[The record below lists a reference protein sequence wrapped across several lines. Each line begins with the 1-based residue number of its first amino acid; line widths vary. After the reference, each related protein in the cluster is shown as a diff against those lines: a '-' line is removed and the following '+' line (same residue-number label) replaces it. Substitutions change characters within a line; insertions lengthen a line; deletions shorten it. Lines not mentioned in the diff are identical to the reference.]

1 MLSNQEIAQK
11 LSDLPRWVEVRD
23 LLLSD
28 SCEILALEEAPE
40 LSLVLRDLDTPS
52 VFVIGKPSVT
62 AIQSAI
68 QPATPGA
75 NVVAPQENGV
85 WLAKFLPEWNRTRI
99 IVHVLSEQPGLPQLP
114 DDKVRFLDPQI
125 LPTLPIPPDLLEE
138 LQSGAEHSP
147 IAATFVENQPV
158 SFCYAGS
165 ITESL
170 WDVSIDTLPQHYRRG
185 YAALCAAYMIRHMQ
199 AQGKQPVWQAVV
211 ENPASWRLAQ
221 KLAFVPVDELAF
233 FEPRQQASSL
243 S

>member
-11 LSDLPRWVEVRD
+11 LSDLPRWVEARD

-40 LSLVLRDLDTPS
+40 LSFVLRDLDTPS

-75 NVVAPQENGV
+75 NVVALQENGV
-85 WLAKFLPEWNRTRI
+85 WLAQFLPEWKPTRI
-99 IVHVLSEQPGLPQLP
+99 IVHVLSDHPRLP
-114 DDKVRFLDPQI
+114 DVPLGKVRFLDPNI
-125 LPTLPIPPDLLEE
+125 LSTLPIASDLLQE

-147 IAATFVENQPV
+147 IAATFVQNQPV
-158 SFCYAGS
+158 SFCYAAS
-165 ITESL
+165 VTESL
-170 WDVSIDTLPQHYRRG
+170 WDVSIDTLPQYYRQG

-221 KLAFVPVDELAF
+221 KLGFVPVDELAF
-233 FEPRQQASSL
+233 FEPL
-243 S
+243 